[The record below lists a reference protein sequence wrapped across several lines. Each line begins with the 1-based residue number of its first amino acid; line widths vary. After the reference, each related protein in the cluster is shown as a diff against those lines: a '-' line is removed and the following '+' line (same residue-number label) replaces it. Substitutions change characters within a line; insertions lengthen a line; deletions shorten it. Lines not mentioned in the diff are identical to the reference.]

1 MPVVA
6 VRRLLAVLALAVVV
20 AVVAAAPAG
29 AQAASTKCTLF
40 AVLTPGNEVREPGTT
55 DPVQSRASGATLV
68 HIDGS
73 TVRFATAISN
83 PAREVF
89 TRGHIHRGAAGVNG
103 GIVVTLFES
112 TVGTNRRLI
121 TQFDTGT
128 LATGFDPAEICANPA
143 GFYVNYHTTQDPEGA
158 VRGQLTRLF

>member
-6 VRRLLAVLALAVVV
+6 VRRLLAVLALAVVF

-29 AQAASTKCTLF
+29 AQTAPTKCTLF

-55 DPVQSRASGATLV
+55 DPVESRASGATLV

-73 TVRFATAISN
+73 TIRFATAISN
-83 PAREVF
+83 PARETF
-89 TRGHIHRGAAGVNG
+89 TRGHIHVGGPTVNG
-103 GIVVTLFES
+103 PIVVALLE
-112 TVGTNRRLI
+112 GAMNNRRLV

-128 LATGFDPAEICANPA
+128 IGPRLAAEICANPA

-158 VRGQLTRLF
+158 VRGQLTSLF